1 MAKKRRLSYKATA
14 VSSIVGGGLALAAVV
29 SVPLLPNTPGWL
41 STLNQVLSTLGSIA
55 WLFGTAAGLLA
66 LSTPF
71 AKWASIGLA
80 LCGVAAA
87 LVIISIMTGA

>member
-1 MAKKRRLSYKATA
+1 MAKKHRLSYEATA
-14 VSSIVGGGLALAAVV
+14 VSSIAGGALALAVV
-29 SVPLLPNTPGWL
+29 MGVPLLPNTPEWL
-41 STLNQVLSTLGSIA
+41 SILNQVLSTLGSIA